1 MEAALIFAH
10 HGLEGWRRHA
20 LALAWRPPTDEGQ
33 GRMLSTRL
41 DEHETAVVRL
51 LLLGQKNKDVADRLY
66 VSLRS
71 LEKTL
76 TRVYAKLG
84 VASRREAVRRAH
96 ERNLLP

>member
-1 MEAALIFAH
+1 
-10 HGLEGWRRHA
+10 
-20 LALAWRPPTDEGQ
+20 
-33 GRMLSTRL
+33 MLSTRL

-51 LLLGQKNKDVADRLY
+51 LLLGQKNKEVADRLY

-84 VASRREAVRRAH
+84 VASKAQMLALVRAEPGEASAVERRRATGPRPA
-96 ERNLLP
+96 ELSRSRWAVAVV